1 MKSNKLVKVFI
12 GSMIA
17 TFIFVFA
24 FTFTSVFAAEGETAN
39 EEANAVKTAVEWIKT
54 WSVDDLKGWII
65 GVFSFLGINALT
77 FFGLAISLIRT
88 KVREHKQSQFYQE
101 LIAKLDADHQK
112 KVEDLIEKFNSKLD
126 GVQESVNQTIE
137 SLDEKKK
144 EEAKTNIEVLKKNLD
159 EIKVELDK

>member
-1 MKSNKLVKVFI
+1 MKSNKLVKIFI

-24 FTFTSVFAAEGETAN
+24 FTFTSVFAAEGETAS
-39 EEANAVKTAVEWIKT
+39 EEANAVKTAIEWIKT

-65 GVFSFLGINALT
+65 GVFSFLGVNAITL
-77 FFGLAISLIRT
+77 FGLALSLIRT
-88 KVREHKQSQFYQE
+88 KIREHKQSQFYQE